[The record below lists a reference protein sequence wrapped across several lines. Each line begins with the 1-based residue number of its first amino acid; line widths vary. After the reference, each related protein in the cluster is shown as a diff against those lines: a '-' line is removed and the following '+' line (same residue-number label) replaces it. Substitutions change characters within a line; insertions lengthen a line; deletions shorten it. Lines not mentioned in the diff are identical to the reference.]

1 VQPYLNDREMKIL
14 LAVLPLQVI
23 DNIALV
29 VIEEMSPGSVA
40 WLSWRDILHLVDIVC
55 CCMIMFPLVWQIR
68 QLRLSSAVDGKVE
81 TNLQKLTQYRNFYM
95 VVVGYIYFT
104 RIIVYL
110 IGATVPFYLTWFQSF
125 ANEAATIAFFV
136 WTGWKFRPMSNNPY
150 LPVRLEDDAEID
162 DEFGLDDELD
172 IEMAGS
178 TKVGRKSI
186 VDGATTATT
195 TETQERSDSEM
206 EKEKADESDED

>member
-1 VQPYLNDREMKIL
+1 MNDREKRIL

-55 CCMIMFPLVWQIR
+55 CCMILFPLVWQIR

-81 TNLQKLTQYRNFYM
+81 MNLKKLTQYRNFYM
-95 VVVGYIYFT
+95 AVVGYIYFT

-110 IGATVPFYLTWFQSF
+110 VGATVPFYLTWFQSF
-125 ANEAATIAFFV
+125 AEEAATVAFFV

-150 LPVRLEDDAEID
+150 LPVRLNDDGEVEGE
-162 DEFGLDDELD
+162 DEFGLDDDEEEMD
-172 IEMAGS
+172 IELA
-178 TKVGRKSI
+178 TERKRVGGGGEDEPR
-186 VDGATTATT
+186 ATI
-195 TETQERSDSEM
+195 
-206 EKEKADESDED
+206 